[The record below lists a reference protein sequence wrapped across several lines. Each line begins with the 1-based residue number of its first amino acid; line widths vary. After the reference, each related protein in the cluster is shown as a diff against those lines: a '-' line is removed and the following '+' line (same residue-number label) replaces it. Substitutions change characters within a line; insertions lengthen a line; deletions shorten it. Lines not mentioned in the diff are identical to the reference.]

1 MLEGKLLLE
10 SFGMHTILSVMSR
23 LWMTWSYAE
32 LGDFLN
38 GERIAKQTIE
48 IGETSKSPYSIAVSF
63 HGMGYLN
70 VRLSD
75 FDQAVFYLEHGL
87 KLCKETNFIFLL
99 HWFMPVLGYAYT
111 HSGRADV
118 GISLTKEGIDRAE
131 SLGLWADQSFRV
143 GLLGEEYLLVDRLN
157 EAEEAAAESLRLSKK
172 HKERG
177 FEAWAL
183 RLLGEVHS
191 HPDLLDAERAE
202 DHYRQALAIASEL
215 GMRPLVAH
223 CKSGLGALYA
233 RAERKEMACEQLAA
247 AAEMYREMKMTYWLE
262 KTDEALASVP

>member
-1 MLEGKLLLE
+1 MLKGDLLFE
-10 SFGMHTILSVMSR
+10 NFGTHMMPSIMSR
-23 LWMTWSYAE
+23 VWMTWSYAE
-32 LGDFLN
+32 LGDFSN
-38 GERIAKQTIE
+38 GEYIANETIQ
-48 IGETSKSPYSIAVSF
+48 IGEKSKSPYGVAVSF
-63 HGMGYLN
+63 HGVGYLN
-70 VRLSD
+70 IRQGA
-75 FDQAVFYLEHGL
+75 FQTAVYYLERGL
-87 KLCKETNFIFLL
+87 EFCKKTNIILLL
-99 HWFMPVLGYAYT
+99 HWFMPILGHAYT
-111 HSGRADV
+111 RSGHADE

-183 RLLGEVHS
+183 RLIGEVHS

-202 DHYRQALAIASEL
+202 EHYRQALAIATEL